1 MGTEDFGVSR
11 HASTTSPLAARINAA
26 TPHWSVEDSSALYMG
41 DCLELM
47 EAIPDNSIDC
57 VWTDPPYLLSNDG
70 ITCVAGRMVKVNKG
84 DWDRSRGVDL
94 DHEFNRA
101 WLAACHRIL
110 KPSGSIWVSGT
121 LHVYLSVGLAM
132 QQIGYRILNDI
143 VWEKP
148 APPPNLGCRCF
159 THSTEILLW
168 ATKATKGGRHRHTF
182 NYEAMKAENGGKQM
196 KNVWRI
202 APPAKNEKRFGKH
215 PTQKPV
221 ALVGRCLRASTN
233 RGDLILDPFCGSGS
247 TGLAA
252 LTLGRRFLGFEQD
265 EAYAR
270 LAAHRLND
278 VMGSHIPV
286 LDTAPQGPPGL
297 FDAV

>member
-1 MGTEDFGVSR
+1 MTGR
-11 HASTTSPLAARINAA
+11 SPTRLGDRAGAV
-26 TPHWSVEDSSALYMG
+26 WSDAESSALYLG

-47 EAIPDNSIDC
+47 ETIPDDSVDC

-94 DHEFNRA
+94 DHEFNRT

-110 KPSGSIWVSGT
+110 KPSGTIWVSGT
-121 LHVYLSVGLAM
+121 LHVYLSVGMAM
-132 QQIGYRILNDI
+132 QQLGYRMLNDI

-159 THSTEILLW
+159 THATEILLW
-168 ATKATKGGRHRHTF
+168 ATKATKGSRHRHTF
-182 NYEAMKAENGGKQM
+182 NYAEMKAENGGKQM

-221 ALVGRCLRASTN
+221 ALIGRCLRASTN
-233 RGDLILDPFCGSGS
+233 PRDLVLDPFSGSGS

-265 EAYAR
+265 EGYAR
-270 LAAHRLND
+270 LAAQRLDD
-278 VMGSHIPV
+278 VTGASMPV
-286 LDTAPQGPPGL
+286 LNPIPKGPPGL